1 MVDTFKLGVSILE
14 EGTMPWQEVSTMVLR
29 EEFTQLA
36 LREEGNVRQLCRRFG
51 ISPTTGYKWLTRAR
65 AGEPL
70 SDRSRRPHDMPR
82 RCAQALEAHIVA
94 LRAQHP
100 AWGARK
106 LARRLEVLG
115 HAMPAVSTVH
125 AVLRRHGL
133 IAPAASQA
141 ARPWQRF
148 EHAAPNDLW
157 QMDFKGHVPMHRGR
171 CHPLTVL
178 DDHSR
183 YALVLQACGAE
194 TRDLVIGHLTTAFR
208 RYGLPMRM
216 TMDNGAPWG
225 SDGGHYTRLD
235 LWLMRQGIRVG
246 HSRPY
251 HPQTQGKD
259 ERFHR
264 TLDVEVLQGTP
275 LIDLVHAQHAFDHW
289 RAVYNRQRP
298 HEALGM
304 GVPADRYRSST
315 REFIERPAR
324 PEYGEGDDVRVVY
337 MHGRIAWRGKTW
349 KIGKAFVGERV
360 AIRPSGEDAQH
371 DVYWSTC
378 RVARINLATGHVNA
392 GRSLA

>member
-1 MVDTFKLGVSILE
+1 MVDTFKLGISVRWE
-14 EGTMPWQEVSTMVLR
+14 RAMPWQEVSTMTLR
-29 EEFTQLA
+29 EEFTRLA
-36 LREEGNVRQLCRRFG
+36 LREDTNLRQLCRRFG
-51 ISPTTGYKWLTRAR
+51 ISPTTGYKWRAR
-65 AGEPL
+65 ARLGEPL
-70 SDRSRRPHDMPR
+70 SDRSRRPQATPL
-82 RCAQALEAHIVA
+82 RCAPQVEALIVG

-141 ARPWQRF
+141 AQPWQRF
-148 EHAAPNDLW
+148 EHPAPNDLW
-157 QMDFKGHVPMHRGR
+157 QMDFKGHVPMSRGR

-183 YALVLQACGAE
+183 YALVLQACGEE
-194 TRDLVIGHLTTAFR
+194 TRETVIGHLTTAFR
-208 RYGLPMRM
+208 RYGVPLRM

-225 SDGGHYTRLD
+225 THYTRLD

-246 HSRPY
+246 HSRPF

-264 TLDVEVLQGTP
+264 TLKIEVLQHMP
-275 LIDLVHAQHAFDHW
+275 LIDLAQAQRAFDGW
-289 RAVYNRQRP
+289 RAIYNQQRP

-304 GVPADRYRSST
+304 GVPVDRYRPSA
-315 REFIERPAR
+315 RDYVEHPAP
-324 PEYGEGDDVRVVY
+324 PEYGDSDEVRLVHE
-337 MHGRIAWRGKTW
+337 HGRIAWRGRNW
-349 KIGKAFVGERV
+349 KVGKAFVGERV
-360 AIRPSGEDAQH
+360 AIRPTLEDGRYE
-371 DVYWSTC
+371 VYWSTC
-378 RVARINLATGHVNA
+378 RVARIDLVTGQVNA
-392 GRSLA
+392 GRVLA